1 MLLASYSLLLLSPA
15 PQNDHREESMSKLFS
30 TDFAGRSISLK
41 ADYVAGQADGA
52 ILATYGETVVLVT
65 AVSLKT
71 VREGVDFL
79 PLTVDYQE
87 MTYAAGKI
95 PGGFFKREGRLN
107 EKEILTSRIIDRSIR
122 PLFPKHY
129 FHETQIMA
137 SVLSLDNENDSDV
150 TAMLAASAALEI
162 SDIPFK
168 GPIAGVRV
176 GRVEGAFVC
185 NPSQGLQEKSDLN
198 LFLVGRKIVPG
209 TQGRPYDVNLVMM
222 EGGAEE
228 VAEDVIVDAIDF
240 GLEQMRPVIDLQDRM
255 RRETGKAKRPEPV
268 VEKDEALAAKVS
280 EAVLAGL
287 QEGYGM
293 PRKTE
298 RYARLDEVRK
308 NAVQVLTAENPSLKP
323 KVLEII
329 ESLERRILRE
339 MILKENRRIDGRSTT
354 EIRPISS
361 EVGLLPRAHGSAL
374 FNRGETQALVTVT
387 LGTVHDEQRLD
398 YIAGEE
404 RRSFLLHYNFPP
416 YSVGEA
422 KPLRSPGR
430 REIGHG
436 GLSRRA
442 LVPVLPPKEAF
453 PYTIRVVSDI
463 LSSNGSSSMA
473 TVCGGCLSLMDAGVP
488 IRDTV
493 AGIAMGLLKEGDRV
507 VILSD
512 ILGDEDHAG
521 DMDFKV
527 CGTEKG
533 VTSLQMDIKI
543 DNLTGDVLRK
553 ALSQAR
559 EGRLFIIGKLRET
572 LAAPKPDISV
582 YAPRITTV
590 KVRPEK
596 VRDVIGSG
604 GKNIRQIVAE
614 TGVEINVE
622 DDGTV
627 TIASSDAEAAARAVA
642 MVKWLTEDAE
652 VGKIYNGTV
661 KKIVDF
667 GAFVEILPGTEGLL
681 HISQLA
687 KERVNKVTDVLKEGD
702 EVRVKVLE
710 VDKQGKIR
718 LSRKEALGQNG
729 R

>member
-1 MLLASYSLLLLSPA
+1 
-15 PQNDHREESMSKLFS
+15 MSKLFS

-41 ADYVAGQADGA
+41 TDYVAGQADGA
-52 ILATYGETVVLVT
+52 VLATYGDTVVLVT

-71 VREGVDFL
+71 IREGVDFL

-87 MTYAAGKI
+87 MTFAAGKI
-95 PGGFFKREGRLN
+95 PGGFFKREGRPN

-122 PLFPKHY
+122 PLFPKNY
-129 FHETQIMA
+129 FHETQMVA
-137 SVLSLDNENDSDV
+137 SVLSVDAENDSDV
-150 TAMLAASAALEI
+150 AAMLAASAALEI
-162 SDIPFK
+162 SNIPFK

-176 GRVEGAFVC
+176 CRVDGALVC
-185 NPSQGLQEKSDLN
+185 NPPMALQEKSDFN

-209 TQGRPYDVNLVMM
+209 TEGRAYDVNLVML
-222 EGGAEE
+222 EGALNE
-228 VAEDVIVDAIDF
+228 VAEDVVVDAINF
-240 GLEQMRPVIDLQDRM
+240 GLEALRPVIDLQDRM
-255 RRETGKAKRPEPV
+255 RAEAGKTKREVVIPV
-268 VEKDEALAAKVS
+268 VDEALVAKVT
-280 EAVLAGL
+280 EAALSGL
-287 QEGYGM
+287 KEGYGM
-293 PRKTE
+293 ARKME
-298 RYARLDEVRK
+298 RYAKLDEVRK
-308 NAVQVLTAENPSLKP
+308 NAVQALTAENPSLKG
-323 KVLEII
+323 KILDII

-339 MILKENRRIDGRSTT
+339 MILKENKRIDGRSHS

-374 FNRGETQALVTVT
+374 FNRGETQAMVTVT
-387 LGTVHDEQRLD
+387 LGTSHDEQRMD

-416 YSVGEA
+416 FSVGEA

-436 GLSRRA
+436 VLARRA
-442 LVPVLPPKEAF
+442 LLPVLPTKEAF

-473 TVCGGCLSLMDAGVP
+473 SVCGGCLSLMDAGVP

-493 AGIAMGLLKEGDRV
+493 AGIAMGLLKEGDQV

-533 VTSLQMDIKI
+533 VTSMQMDIKI
-543 DNLTGDVLRK
+543 DNLTGDILRK
-553 ALSQAR
+553 ALNQAR
-559 EGRLFIIGKLRET
+559 EGRIHIIGKLRET

-627 TIASSDAEAAARAVA
+627 TIASSDAEAAKRAVA

-687 KERVNKVTDVLKEGD
+687 KERVNKVTDILQEGD

-718 LSRKEALGQNG
+718 LSRKEALAENGQ
-729 R
+729 

>member
-1 MLLASYSLLLLSPA
+1 
-15 PQNDHREESMSKLFS
+15 MSKTFS
-30 TDFAGRSISLK
+30 AEFSGRTISLK
-41 ADYVAGQADGA
+41 TDYLAGQADGA
-52 ILATYGETVVLVT
+52 VLATYGETVVLVT
-65 AVSLKT
+65 AVSLKAA
-71 VREGVDFL
+71 REGGDFL

-95 PGGFFKREGRLN
+95 PGGFFKREGRPN

-122 PLFPKHY
+122 PLFPKNY
-129 FHETQIMA
+129 FHETQLVA
-137 SVLSLDNENDSDV
+137 SVLSVDEENDSDV

-176 GRVEGAFVC
+176 CRVDGSFVS
-185 NPSQGLQEKSDLN
+185 NPPLALQEKSELN

-209 TQGRPYDVNLVMM
+209 TEGRDYDINLVML
-222 EGGAEE
+222 EGALNE
-228 VAEDVIVDAIDF
+228 VAEDVVVDAISF
-240 GLEQMRPVIDLQDRM
+240 GLEAMRPVIDLQDKM
-255 RRETGKAKRPEPV
+255 RAEVGKKKRAVVGAPV
-268 VEKDEALAAKVS
+268 DEALVARVTEIA
-280 EAVLAGL
+280 LPGL
-287 QEGYGM
+287 KEGYSIAG
-293 PRKTE
+293 KLE
-298 RYARLDEVRK
+298 RYSRLGDVRK
-308 NAVQVLTAENPSLKP
+308 NVVQELTTENPALKG
-323 KVLEII
+323 KILEIV

-339 MILKENRRIDGRSTT
+339 MIINENRRIDGRSST
-354 EIRPISS
+354 EVRPITS
-361 EVGLLPRAHGSAL
+361 EVGMLPRAHGSAI
-374 FNRGETQALVTVT
+374 FSRGETQALVTVT
-387 LGTVHDEQRLD
+387 LGTSHDEQRMD

-404 RRSFLLHYNFPP
+404 MRSFLLHYNFPP

-436 GLSRRA
+436 VLARRA
-442 LVPVLPPKEAF
+442 LLPVLPPKEAF
-453 PYTIRVVSDI
+453 PYTMRIVSDI

-473 TVCGGCLSLMDAGVP
+473 TVCGGCLSLMDAGIP

-493 AGIAMGLLKEGDRV
+493 AGIAMGLLKEGDQV

-533 VTSLQMDIKI
+533 VTSMQMDIKI
-543 DNLTGDVLRK
+543 DNLTGDILKK
-553 ALSQAR
+553 ALNQAR

-572 LAAPKPDISV
+572 ITQPRADISI

-642 MVKWLTEDAE
+642 MVKWLTEEAE
-652 VGKIYNGTV
+652 VGKIYTGTV

-687 KERVNKVTDVLKEGD
+687 KERVNKVTDILQEGD

-718 LSRKEALGQNG
+718 LSRKEALGANG
-729 R
+729 L